1 MKWLED
7 ARSSLKK
14 DPAAR
19 SLAEVILL
27 YPGYHA
33 LLWYRLAHRL
43 YRRQHFFLARLFSQ
57 LGQSFTGIEIHPGA
71 QIGRGLFIDHGAGV
85 VIGETAVVGDNCTI
99 YHGVTLGGTG
109 KGEGKRHPTVGNDVL
124 LGAGVKV
131 LGPIEI
137 GDGSRIGAGSVVLR
151 PVPAGATAIGIPAA
165 VVRQNGRRVGPPA
178 SEALNQ
184 RDYPDLLHNQLAH
197 LARRLDRLEGECG
210 RGRSAR

>member
-7 ARSSLKK
+7 ARSILKK
-14 DPAAR
+14 DPASR

-57 LGQSFTGIEIHPGA
+57 LGRSFTGIEIHPGA

-85 VIGETAVVGDNCTI
+85 VSGETAVVGDNCTI

>member
-7 ARSSLKK
+7 ARSILKK

-57 LGQSFTGIEIHPGA
+57 LGRSFTGIEIHPGA

>member
-7 ARSSLKK
+7 ARSILKK

-57 LGQSFTGIEIHPGA
+57 LGRSFTGIEIHPGA
-71 QIGRGLFIDHGAGV
+71 RIGRGLFIDHGAGG

-165 VVRQNGRRVGPPA
+165 MVRQNGRRVGPPA
-178 SEALNQ
+178 SETLNQ

>member
-7 ARSSLKK
+7 ARSILKK

-57 LGQSFTGIEIHPGA
+57 LGRSFTGIEIHPGA
-71 QIGRGLFIDHGAGV
+71 RIGRGLFIDHGAGV

-178 SEALNQ
+178 SETLNQ

>member
-7 ARSSLKK
+7 ARSILKK

-57 LGQSFTGIEIHPGA
+57 LGRSFTGIEIHPGA

-184 RDYPDLLHNQLAH
+184 RGYPDLLHNQLAH

>member
-1 MKWLED
+1 M
-7 ARSSLKK
+7 
-14 DPAAR
+14 
-19 SLAEVILL
+19 
-27 YPGYHA
+27 
-33 LLWYRLAHRL
+33 
-43 YRRQHFFLARLFSQ
+43 
-57 LGQSFTGIEIHPGA
+57 
-71 QIGRGLFIDHGAGV
+71 

-165 VVRQNGRRVGPPA
+165 VVRQNGRRVDPPA
-178 SEALNQ
+178 SETLNQ

>member
-7 ARSSLKK
+7 ARSILKK

-19 SLAEVILL
+19 SLAEVVLL

-43 YRRQHFFLARLFSQ
+43 YRRKHFFLARLLSQ
-57 LGQSFTGIEIHPGA
+57 LGRSFTGIEIHAGA

-165 VVRQNGRRVGPPA
+165 VVRQNGRRVDPPA
-178 SEALNQ
+178 SETLNQ

>member
-7 ARSSLKK
+7 ARSILKK

-57 LGQSFTGIEIHPGA
+57 LGRSFTGIEIHPGA

-85 VIGETAVVGDNCTI
+85 FIGETAVVGDNCTC
-99 YHGVTLGGTG
+99 
-109 KGEGKRHPTVGNDVL
+109 L
-124 LGAGVKV
+124 LYT
-131 LGPIEI
+131 
-137 GDGSRIGAGSVVLR
+137 SRCV
-151 PVPAGATAIGIPAA
+151 
-165 VVRQNGRRVGPPA
+165 
-178 SEALNQ
+178 
-184 RDYPDLLHNQLAH
+184 
-197 LARRLDRLEGECG
+197 
-210 RGRSAR
+210 